1 MNTSITP
8 ATADF
13 DAVLRRALNCSRYVQ
28 RLLDSDTQGGQSATS
43 KRFLHS
49 AGVQQ
54 AGCGVDAGE
63 LLPWLRAH
71 YAQPCNA
78 AEMEAWLDAM
88 PITDE
93 DSLSRALR
101 RLRKRVMLKLLTR
114 DLGGLADLDEVM
126 ACMTALAELAVRRAQ
141 AFVMQSLVAQYGQP
155 MGTGGTPQELLV
167 IGMGKL
173 GGGELNVS
181 SDIDLIFVYPED
193 GDTNGSRS
201 PRKEEAAGYPTAS
214 PLPSR
219 TISNHEFFSKLGR
232 RLISLIHEPT
242 GEGYVFRVDMR
253 LRPYGDSGPLAM
265 SYAALEGYLIE
276 QGREWERYAWI
287 KARVVSPADCT
298 AADGH
303 ARLPLSN
310 PLPVVPSP
318 QSSDGTTNHSTKP
331 SENDGQVAGY
341 PASGRGSKREMQSL
355 IPAGEGANELLHK
368 SYVNELMQLTQ
379 PFVFRKYLDFGA
391 FASMRKLHAQIR
403 QEVQR
408 RDRLNNI
415 KLGPG
420 GIREI
425 EFIAQVFQLIRGGR
439 DAPLRTRPTLQ
450 VLQLLRESG
459 QLTPETVTGLSA
471 AYIFLRNLEHRL
483 QYLDD
488 QQTQDLP
495 ENSDDQALI
504 AAGMGY
510 PDYGAML
517 EQLNRHR
524 ALVSEQFAQ
533 IFSTQ
538 ENAEPDNTQQDS
550 TLWCENMRVE
560 EVRDSLGELGYT
572 DAMSLAERLLHIR
585 DSGRYRQLPE
595 TSRQR
600 MDMLIPQFITLCAA
614 PSNRDQTLPRILN
627 LVESISRRAS
637 YLAFLAEYPQVL
649 QRLVSIASASEWAC
663 DYLIQYPILLD
674 ELLNE
679 REIYRVPDWPA
690 LDIALQEQLAG
701 CAADMERQMDVLRQ
715 FQHSQTFHLLA
726 MDLQGLLPLEKLSDH
741 LSDLADLILRHVL
754 QLCWRDTRKKHQ
766 EQAQLAVI
774 AYGKLGGRELGYAS
788 DLDLIFL
795 YDDPHPD
802 AAEIYARLARNI
814 NTMLSS
820 HTSSGRLYEIDLR
833 LRPNGASGLLVSS
846 IPAFAEYQQ
855 QHAWV
860 WEHQALT
867 RARFSAGDAR
877 VGKQFETIRN
887 EVLRKP
893 RDPDALRH
901 EIAVMRQKMR
911 DEHPGK
917 NGLFDIKHDR
927 GGMVDIEFMVQ
938 FLVLAHA
945 SAHPELTANSGNLAL
960 LKCAGTLGL
969 IDAQLAEKVC
979 GIYRR
984 LRALQHKMRLNNQ
997 SPCRINAEEID
1008 AAPVLALWGMLLA
1021 GGMA

>member
-1 MNTSITP
+1 MNTAIIPT
-8 ATADF
+8 TADF

-28 RLLDSDTQGGQSATS
+28 RLLDSDTQGRQSATS
-43 KRFLHS
+43 KRFLHP

-93 DSLSRALR
+93 ESLSRALR

-141 AFVMQSLVAQYGQP
+141 TFVMQSLVAQYGQP
-155 MGTGGTPQELLV
+155 MGALSGTPQELLV

-201 PRKEEAAGYPTAS
+201 
-214 PLPSR
+214 
-219 TISNHEFFSKLGR
+219 ISNHEFFSKLGR

-265 SYAALEGYLIE
+265 SYAALEEYLVA

-287 KARVVSPADCT
+287 KARVISPADCP
-298 AADGH
+298 A
-303 ARLPLSN
+303 
-310 PLPVVPSP
+310 
-318 QSSDGTTNHSTKP
+318 TK
-331 SENDGQVAGY
+331 
-341 PASGRGSKREMQSL
+341 
-355 IPAGEGANELLHK
+355 
-368 SYVNELMQLTQ
+368 ELMQLTQ

-439 DAPLRTRPTLQ
+439 DAHLRTRPTLQ

-459 QLTPETVTGLSA
+459 QLTPETVAELSA

-495 ENSDDQALI
+495 ENPGDQALV

-510 PDYGAML
+510 PDYSTML
-517 EQLNRHR
+517 EQLSRHR

-538 ENAEPDNTQQDS
+538 EYAEPDNTQQDS
-550 TLWCENMRVE
+550 TLWCENMHVE
-560 EVRDSLGELGYT
+560 EVRDGLDKLGYA
-572 DAMSLAERLLHIR
+572 DAMNLAERLLR
-585 DSGRYRQLPE
+585 CFAGSGCHRKN
-595 TSRQR
+595 SR
-600 MDMLIPQFITLCAA
+600 C
-614 PSNRDQTLPRILN
+614 N
-627 LVESISRRAS
+627 
-637 YLAFLAEYPQVL
+637 
-649 QRLVSIASASEWAC
+649 
-663 DYLIQYPILLD
+663 
-674 ELLNE
+674 
-679 REIYRVPDWPA
+679 
-690 LDIALQEQLAG
+690 
-701 CAADMERQMDVLRQ
+701 VLRS
-715 FQHSQTFHLLA
+715 HRGNGDVIGLCSQ
-726 MDLQGLLPLEKLSDH
+726 
-741 LSDLADLILRHVL
+741 
-754 QLCWRDTRKKHQ
+754 
-766 EQAQLAVI
+766 
-774 AYGKLGGRELGYAS
+774 
-788 DLDLIFL
+788 
-795 YDDPHPD
+795 
-802 AAEIYARLARNI
+802 
-814 NTMLSS
+814 
-820 HTSSGRLYEIDLR
+820 
-833 LRPNGASGLLVSS
+833 
-846 IPAFAEYQQ
+846 
-855 QHAWV
+855 
-860 WEHQALT
+860 
-867 RARFSAGDAR
+867 
-877 VGKQFETIRN
+877 
-887 EVLRKP
+887 
-893 RDPDALRH
+893 
-901 EIAVMRQKMR
+901 
-911 DEHPGK
+911 
-917 NGLFDIKHDR
+917 
-927 GGMVDIEFMVQ
+927 
-938 FLVLAHA
+938 
-945 SAHPELTANSGNLAL
+945 
-960 LKCAGTLGL
+960 
-969 IDAQLAEKVC
+969 
-979 GIYRR
+979 
-984 LRALQHKMRLNNQ
+984 
-997 SPCRINAEEID
+997 
-1008 AAPVLALWGMLLA
+1008 
-1021 GGMA
+1021 

>member
-1 MNTSITP
+1 MNTAITP
-8 ATADF
+8 AAADF
-13 DAVLRRALNCSRYVQ
+13 DGMLQRTLRCSRYMQ
-28 RLLDSDTQGGQSATS
+28 RLLDG
-43 KRFLHS
+43 
-49 AGVQQ
+49 
-54 AGCGVDAGE
+54 DACDE

-71 YAQPCNA
+71 YAQPCSA
-78 AEMEAWLDAM
+78 AEMEAWLNAM
-88 PITDE
+88 PVADE

-101 RLRKRVMLKLLTR
+101 QLRKRVMLKLLTR
-114 DLGGLADLDEVM
+114 DLGGLACLDEIM

-155 MGTGGTPQELLV
+155 TGALSGTPQELLV

-193 GDTNGSRS
+193 GETNGARS
-201 PRKEEAAGYPTAS
+201 
-214 PLPSR
+214 L
-219 TISNHEFFSKLGR
+219 SNHEFFSKLGR

-265 SYAALEGYLIE
+265 SFAALEGYLIE

-287 KARVVSPADCT
+287 KARVISPADC
-298 AADGH
+298 
-303 ARLPLSN
+303 
-310 PLPVVPSP
+310 PSI
-318 QSSDGTTNHSTKP
+318 Q
-331 SENDGQVAGY
+331 
-341 PASGRGSKREMQSL
+341 
-355 IPAGEGANELLHK
+355 ELL
-368 SYVNELMQLTQ
+368 QLVQ

-408 RDRLNNI
+408 RDRFNNI

-439 DAPLRTRPTLQ
+439 DAQLRIRPTLQ
-450 VLQLLRESG
+450 VLRLLRESG
-459 QLTPETVTGLSA
+459 QLSPENVTGLSE

-488 QQTQDLP
+488 KQTQDLP
-495 ENSDDQALI
+495 ENPGDQALV
-504 AAGMGY
+504 AEGMGY
-510 PDYGAML
+510 ADFDAML
-517 EQLNRHR
+517 EQLNRRR
-524 ALVSEQFAQ
+524 ALVSEQFAL

-538 ENAEPDNTQQDS
+538 EHTGADNAPPES
-550 TLWCENMRVE
+550 ALWQENMHVE
-560 EVRDSLGELGYT
+560 EVRDGLGELGYA
-572 DAMSLAERLLHIR
+572 DAMNLAERLLHIR

-600 MDMLIPQFITLCAA
+600 MDLLIPQFIALCAA
-614 PSNRDQTLPRILN
+614 PNNRDQTLPRILN

-649 QRLVSIASASEWAC
+649 QRLVNMASASEWAC

-674 ELLNE
+674 ELLDE
-679 REIYRVPDWPA
+679 REIYRMPDWPA
-690 LDIALQEQLAG
+690 LAIALQEQLAECG
-701 CAADMERQMDVLRQ
+701 ADMERQMDMLRQ
-715 FQHSQTFHLLA
+715 FQHSQTFRLLA

-741 LSDLADLILRHVL
+741 LSDLADLLLRHML
-754 QLCWRDTRKKHQ
+754 QLCWRDMRKKHQ
-766 EQAQLAVI
+766 EQAQFASVNSASSLLDSGLPAFGII

-795 YDDPHPD
+795 YDDMHPD

-820 HTSSGRLYEIDLR
+820 YTSSGRLYEIDLR

-846 IPAFAEYQQ
+846 IPAFEEYQQ

-867 RARFSAGDAR
+867 RARFSAGDAH
-877 VGKQFETIRN
+877 VGKQFEAIRN
-887 EVLRKP
+887 AVLRKR

-901 EIAVMRQKMR
+901 EIVAMRQKMR

-917 NGLFDIKHDR
+917 SGLFDIKHDR

-938 FLVLAHA
+938 FLVLAH
-945 SAHPELTANSGNLAL
+945 SDKHPDLTANSGNLAL

-969 IDAQLAEKVC
+969 IDTQLAEKIC

-984 LRALQHKMRLNNQ
+984 LRAMQHKMRLNNQ
-997 SPCRINAEEID
+997 SPCRIREEEMD
-1008 AAPVLALWGMLLA
+1008 TAPVVELWEKLLVRQQA
-1021 GGMA
+1021 SKPTC

>member
-1 MNTSITP
+1 MNTAASP
-8 ATADF
+8 AAADF
-13 DAVLRRALNCSRYVQ
+13 DAVLQRTLNCSRYVQ
-28 RLLDSDTQGGQSATS
+28 RLLDGDTT
-43 KRFLHS
+43 
-49 AGVQQ
+49 
-54 AGCGVDAGE
+54 GE
-63 LLPWLRAH
+63 LLPWLRTH

-78 AEMEAWLDAM
+78 AEMEAWLGAM
-88 PITDE
+88 PLTDE

-114 DLGGLADLDEVM
+114 DLGGLADLSEVM

-141 AFVMQSLVAQYGQP
+141 AFIMQSLVAQYGQP
-155 MGTGGTPQELLV
+155 MGAIGGTPQELLV

-193 GDTNGSRS
+193 GDSNG
-201 PRKEEAAGYPTAS
+201 
-214 PLPSR
+214 SR

-265 SYAALEGYLIE
+265 SYAALEEYLIA

-287 KARVVSPADCT
+287 KARVISP
-298 AADGH
+298 
-303 ARLPLSN
+303 LPQAGN
-310 PLPVVPSP
+310 PLPVMPSP
-318 QSSDGTTNHSTKP
+318 QSSP
-331 SENDGQVAGY
+331 R
-341 PASGRGSKREMQSL
+341 GRGGEREDQLSISESL
-355 IPAGEGANELLHK
+355 REL
-368 SYVNELMQLTQ
+368 YVKELMQLTQ
-379 PFVFRKYLDFGA
+379 PFVFRQYLDFGA

-403 QEVQR
+403 EEVQR

-439 DAPLRTRPTLQ
+439 DAQLRTRPTLQ

-471 AYIFLRNLEHRL
+471 AYVFLRNLEHRL

-495 ENSDDQALI
+495 ENPGDQALV

-538 ENAEPDNTQQDS
+538 ESAGADNTQQDS
-550 TLWCENMRVE
+550 ALWCENMRVE
-560 EVRDSLGELGYT
+560 EVRDSLEELGYA
-572 DAMSLAERLLHIR
+572 DAMNLAGRLLRIR

-600 MDMLIPQFITLCAA
+600 MDMLIPQFIALCAA
-614 PSNRDQTLPRILN
+614 PQNRDQTLPRVLN

-690 LDIALQEQLAG
+690 LDTALREQLAE
-701 CAADMERQMDVLRQ
+701 CAADMERQMDALRQ
-715 FQHSQTFHLLA
+715 FQHNQTFHLLA

-766 EQAQLAVI
+766 ELAQFAVI

-867 RARFSAGDAR
+867 RARFSAGDAH
-877 VGKQFETIRN
+877 VGKQFEAIRK

-901 EIAVMRQKMR
+901 EIVAMRQKMR

-917 NGLFDIKHDR
+917 SGLFDIKHDR

-969 IDAQLAEKVC
+969 IDAQLAEEVR

-997 SPCRINAEEID
+997 SPCRTNTGEID
-1008 AAPVLALWGMLLA
+1008 TAPVLALWGMLLT
-1021 GGMA
+1021 GGI